1 MSLLIFLKIFAVC
14 LLGAMSPG
22 PSMVV
27 VINNAIF
34 KNRLNGIL
42 TSIGHGV
49 GIGIYA
55 LFAVLG
61 IALIIKTNL
70 YVFNVIKFLSII
82 FLVYLGVNLM
92 ITNDKLE
99 FDGKNINSGF
109 TSFLQGLSISLLN
122 PKIFIWFIAIYSQFM
137 SVDNDMIFNTILIL
151 TASIIDAIWYVI
163 LTLLVT
169 TNIAL
174 DFIKDKSVLLQK
186 FVGSVFII
194 IGFYYNRFNF
204 LIFQTKYNL
213 IYLV

>member
-1 MSLLIFLKIFAVC
+1 MSLLIFLKILAVC

-22 PSMVV
+22 PSMVI

-61 IALIIKTNL
+61 IAFIIKTNL

-82 FLVYLGVNLM
+82 FLVYLGVNLV
-92 ITNDKLE
+92 ITDDKLE
-99 FDGKNINSGF
+99 FDGKDINSGF

-122 PKIFIWFIAIYSQFM
+122 PKIFIWFVAIYSQFM

-194 IGFYYNRFNF
+194 IGALL
-204 LIFQTKYNL
+204 LIELL
-213 IYLV
+213 I

>member
-70 YVFNVIKFLSII
+70 YVFNIIKFLSII
-82 FLVYLGVNLM
+82 FLVYLGVNL
-92 ITNDKLE
+92 IINDDKLE
-99 FDGKNINSGF
+99 FDGKDMNSGF

-122 PKIFIWFIAIYSQFM
+122 PKIFIWFVAIYSQFM

-186 FVGSVFII
+186 FVGCVFII
-194 IGFYYNRFNF
+194 IGALL
-204 LIFQTKYNL
+204 LIELL
-213 IYLV
+213 I

>member
-82 FLVYLGVNLM
+82 FLLYLGINLM
-92 ITNDKLE
+92 NTNDKLE
-99 FDGKNINSGF
+99 FDGKDINSGF

-122 PKIFIWFIAIYSQFM
+122 PKIFIWFVAIYSQFM

-194 IGFYYNRFNF
+194 IGILL
-204 LIFQTKYNL
+204 LIELL
-213 IYLV
+213 I

>member
-194 IGFYYNRFNF
+194 IGTLL
-204 LIFQTKYNL
+204 LIELL
-213 IYLV
+213 I

>member
-22 PSMVV
+22 PRMVV

-122 PKIFIWFIAIYSQFM
+122 PKIFIWFVAIYSQFM

-194 IGFYYNRFNF
+194 IGALL
-204 LIFQTKYNL
+204 LIELL
-213 IYLV
+213 I

>member
-1 MSLLIFLKIFAVC
+1 MSLLIFLKIFTVC

-34 KNRLNGIL
+34 KNRFNGIL

-70 YVFNVIKFLSII
+70 YVFNIIKFLSII
-82 FLVYLGVNLM
+82 FLVYLGVKL
-92 ITNDKLE
+92 IIANDKLE
-99 FDGKNINSGF
+99 FDRKDIKSGF

-122 PKIFIWFIAIYSQFM
+122 PKIFIWFVAIYSQFM

-194 IGFYYNRFNF
+194 IGALL
-204 LIFQTKYNL
+204 LIELL
-213 IYLV
+213 I

>member
-92 ITNDKLE
+92 ITDDKLE

-122 PKIFIWFIAIYSQFM
+122 PKIFIWFVAIYSQFM

-194 IGFYYNRFNF
+194 IGALL
-204 LIFQTKYNL
+204 LIELL
-213 IYLV
+213 I

>member
-42 TSIGHGV
+42 TSIGHGI

-82 FLVYLGVNLM
+82 FLVYLGVRL
-92 ITNDKLE
+92 IISKDKLE
-99 FDGKNINSGF
+99 FDAKDINSGF

-122 PKIFIWFIAIYSQFM
+122 PKIFICFVSIYSQFM
-137 SVDNDMIFNTILIL
+137 SIDNDMFFNTILIL
-151 TASIIDAIWYVI
+151 TASIVDAIWYVI

-174 DFIKDKSVLLQK
+174 DFVKDKSVLLQK

-194 IGFYYNRFNF
+194 IGLLL
-204 LIFQTKYNL
+204 LIDILF
-213 IYLV
+213 

>member
-1 MSLLIFLKIFAVC
+1 MSLLIFFKIFAVC

-82 FLVYLGVNLM
+82 FLVYLGLKLI

-99 FDGKNINSGF
+99 FDRKDIKSGF

-122 PKIFIWFIAIYSQFM
+122 PKIFIWFVAIYSQFM

-174 DFIKDKSVLLQK
+174 DFLKDKSVLLQK

-194 IGFYYNRFNF
+194 IGALL
-204 LIFQTKYNL
+204 LIELL
-213 IYLV
+213 I